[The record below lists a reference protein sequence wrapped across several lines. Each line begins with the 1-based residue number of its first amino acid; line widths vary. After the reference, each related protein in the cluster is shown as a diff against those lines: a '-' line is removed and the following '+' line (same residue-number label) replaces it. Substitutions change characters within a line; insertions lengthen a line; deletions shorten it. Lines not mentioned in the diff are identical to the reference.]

1 MIDFKKLCE
10 LLTDY
15 FDEELESDI
24 CSEIDELVS
33 EDFGCRVLFNT
44 FNKTLQ
50 LCKEMEEEQIEV
62 PEEIHIELYEF
73 LKLEME
79 KEEEI

>member
-1 MIDFKKLCE
+1 MMDFKKLCQ

-24 CSEIDELVS
+24 CAEIDELVS
-33 EDFGCRVLFNT
+33 EDFGCKVLFNT
-44 FNKTLQ
+44 FNRTLQ
-50 LCKEMEEEQIEV
+50 LCKEMEEEEIEV
-62 PEEIHIELYEF
+62 PEEVHIRLYEF
-73 LKLEME
+73 LEIELR

>member
-1 MIDFKKLCE
+1 MIDFKKLCQ

-24 CSEIDELVS
+24 CAEIDELVS
-33 EDFGCRVLFNT
+33 EDFGCKVLFNT

-50 LCKEMEEEQIEV
+50 LLREMEEEEIEV
-62 PEEIHIELYEF
+62 PEEVHIRLYEF
-73 LKLEME
+73 LRIEIR

>member
-1 MIDFKKLCE
+1 MIDFNKLCQ

-24 CSEIDELVS
+24 CAEIDELVS
-33 EDFGCRVLFNT
+33 EDFGCKVLFNT

-50 LCKEMEEEQIEV
+50 LCKEMEEEIEV
-62 PEEIHIELYEF
+62 PEEVHIKLYEF
-73 LKLEME
+73 LKIEIK

>member
-1 MIDFKKLCE
+1 MIDFKRLCE

-33 EDFGCRVLFNT
+33 EDFGCKVLFNT

-50 LCKEMEEEQIEV
+50 LCEEMEEEIEV
-62 PEEIHIELYEF
+62 PEEVHIRLYEF
-73 LKLEME
+73 LKIEIRR
-79 KEEEI
+79 EEEI

>member
-1 MIDFKKLCE
+1 MIDFKRLCE

-33 EDFGCRVLFNT
+33 EDFGCKVLFNT

-50 LCKEMEEEQIEV
+50 LCEEMEEEIEV
-62 PEEIHIELYEF
+62 PEEVHIRLYEF
-73 LKLEME
+73 LKIEIR

>member
-1 MIDFKKLCE
+1 MIDFKKLCQ

-24 CSEIDELVS
+24 SAEIDELVS
-33 EDFGCRVLFNT
+33 EDFGCKVLFNT

-50 LCKEMEEEQIEV
+50 LCEEMEEEEIEI
-62 PEEIHIELYEF
+62 PEEVHIRLYEF
-73 LKLEME
+73 LKIEIR
-79 KEEEI
+79 EEEET

>member
-1 MIDFKKLCE
+1 MIDFKKLCQ

-15 FDEELESDI
+15 FEEELESDI
-24 CSEIDELVS
+24 CAEIDELVS
-33 EDFGCRVLFNT
+33 EDFGCKVLFNT

-50 LCKEMEEEQIEV
+50 LCKEMEEEMEV
-62 PEEIHIELYEF
+62 PEEVHIRLYEF
-73 LKLEME
+73 LKIEIR

>member
-1 MIDFKKLCE
+1 MIDFRRLCE

-24 CSEIDELVS
+24 CAEIDELVS
-33 EDFGCRVLFNT
+33 EDFGCKVLFNT

-50 LCKEMEEEQIEV
+50 LCEEMEEEIEV
-62 PEEIHIELYEF
+62 PEEVHIRLYEF
-73 LKLEME
+73 LKIEIR

>member
-1 MIDFKKLCE
+1 MIDFKRLCE

-15 FDEELESDI
+15 FDEQLESDI
-24 CSEIDELVS
+24 CAEIDELVS
-33 EDFGCRVLFNT
+33 EDFGCKVLFNT

-50 LCKEMEEEQIEV
+50 LCEEMEEEIEV
-62 PEEIHIELYEF
+62 PEEVHIKLYEF
-73 LKLEME
+73 LKIEIR